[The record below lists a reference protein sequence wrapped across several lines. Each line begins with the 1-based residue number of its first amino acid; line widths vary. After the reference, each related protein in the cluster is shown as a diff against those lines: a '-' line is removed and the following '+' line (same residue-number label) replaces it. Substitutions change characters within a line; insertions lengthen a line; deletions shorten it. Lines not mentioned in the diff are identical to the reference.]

1 MIICI
6 AENRRDHEPALQIL
20 ISSLRRNEP
29 EIAIF
34 VFLSDPSAEFLDWI
48 ATRDAVHVRKFED
61 HFGSGWGVKPY
72 ILRSL
77 LNEGHDSVL
86 WLDSDIVINGRFS
99 DRLSAFPT
107 GSLVVAEEAL
117 AGRARRDPN
126 GLRAQRWGFRVGRS
140 LPFVAN
146 TCVLRVE
153 ARHTAL
159 LSRWIDCMAQSRY
172 LTAQALP
179 FSERPPELGGDQD
192 ALTALLCAEE
202 FKDVEVCYLKKGR
215 HILQY
220 YGPYGFTFYERCL
233 SLLGGTPPIIH
244 SQASKPWLARHY
256 KPGFKEYLFA
266 VLSDVSPYTMV
277 AKSLDA
283 FPASKLQWTKPMTR
297 PGQIMIAIGAGSA
310 CLTGLPIAAA
320 VDAARFL
327 KFILAQAAR
336 PYRSIAHPRSA
347 SQL

>member
-6 AENRRDHEPALQIL
+6 AENRDNHEPALQIL
-20 ISSLRRNEP
+20 ISSLRRYEP
-29 EIAIF
+29 GIEIF
-34 VFLSDPSAEFLDWI
+34 VFLSDPSADFLSWI
-48 ATRDAVHVRKFED
+48 SAKEGVHIRKFED
-61 HFGSGWGVKPY
+61 DFGSGWGVKPY

-77 LNEGHDSVL
+77 LNEGHNSVL
-86 WLDSDIVINGRFS
+86 WLDSDIVINRRFS
-99 DRLSAFPT
+99 HKLSRFPA

-153 ARHTAL
+153 ARHEAL

-172 LTAQALP
+172 LRAQTLP
-179 FSERPPELGGDQD
+179 FSERPPEMGGDQD
-192 ALTALLCAEE
+192 ALTALLCSEE
-202 FKDVEVCYLKKGR
+202 FKDTNVCYLKKGR

-233 SLLGGTPPIIH
+233 SLFGGTPPIIH
-244 SQASKPWLARHY
+244 SQASKPWLARHF
-256 KPGFKEYLFA
+256 KPGLKEYLFA
-266 VLSDVSPYTMV
+266 VLSDVSPYTVV
-277 AKSLDA
+277 AKRLDA
-283 FPASKLQWTKPMTR
+283 VPASKLQWTKPITR
-297 PGQIMIAIGAGSA
+297 PGQIMIVIGAGSA
-310 CLTGLPIAAA
+310 RLTGLPIAAA

-327 KFILAQAAR
+327 KFILTQAAR
-336 PYRSIAHPRSA
+336 PFRSIAHLRSMG
-347 SQL
+347 QL